1 VIVLDGMPG
10 AGKTTLLHQL
20 RTALPRRLLIFP
32 EAQPPEN
39 SSSKVETTRFLLHE
53 ARERIDTARHLAR
66 TRPGLIVASDRCHIG
81 VLAYRFALAATGRAP
96 HSDFE
101 QALALCHDLDLIG
114 PHPDLTTLVL
124 LTDPGTSVSRRSAY
138 ADDERYALW
147 FDLGFLTAYRH
158 FLDNLPVW
166 LPEGTFTTLDVT
178 DASGW
183 PTLFDALP
191 LHLVRQLP
199 PQEALTGG
207 RSPEAV

>member
-10 AGKTTLLHQL
+10 TGKTTLLHQL
-20 RTALPRRLLIFP
+20 QTALPHHLLVFP

-39 SSSKVETTRFLLHE
+39 SSSDPETARFLLDE
-53 ARERIDTARHLAR
+53 ARHRIDTARHLAR

-96 HSDFE
+96 HRDFE

-138 ADDERYALW
+138 AHDERYALW

-166 LPEGTFTTLDVT
+166 LPAGTFTTLDVT

-183 PTLFDALP
+183 PTLFGALP
-191 LHLVRQLP
+191 PHLVRQLP
-199 PQEALTGG
+199 PQEAQTGG